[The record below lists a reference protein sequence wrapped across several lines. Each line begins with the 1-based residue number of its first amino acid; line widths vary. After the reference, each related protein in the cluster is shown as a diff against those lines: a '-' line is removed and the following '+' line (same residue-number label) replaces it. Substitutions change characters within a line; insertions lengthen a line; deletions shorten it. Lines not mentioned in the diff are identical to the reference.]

1 MTATTSLADALAAFQ
16 AKLPPVVKTESAT
29 VKTKDGRSY
38 SYSYAGLG
46 QISAIVLPL
55 LGAAGLSFSARP
67 TLNAEGKFVLAYRLL
82 HTSGEE
88 TAGEYPLPQSASAQ
102 EHGSAITYARR
113 YALCSVVGVAP
124 DEDDDGAAASNART
138 DVGARREEEWDPI
151 TQDTLV
157 TGWLAEIESTK
168 SMAQW
173 EALGPQIK
181 AALNSRDPLARLS
194 PTSYHRIA
202 QAASKRRVELQQ
214 EAGAS

>member
-1 MTATTSLADALAAFQ
+1 MNTTTSLAEALAAFQ
-16 AKLPPVVKTESAT
+16 AKLPAVVKSETAK
-29 VKTKDGRSY
+29 VKTKDGGSY

-46 QISAIVLPL
+46 QISSIVLPL
-55 LGAAGLSFSARP
+55 LGSVGLSFSARP

-82 HTSGEE
+82 HSSGDES
-88 TAGEYPLPQSASAQ
+88 AGEYPLPQSASAQ

-124 DEDDDGAAASNART
+124 DEDDDGAAASNTRT
-138 DVGARREEEWDPI
+138 EVGRRDDEWDPI

-168 SMAQW
+168 SLAEW

-181 AALNSRDPLARLS
+181 AAMNSRDPLSRLS
-194 PTSYHRIA
+194 PNSYHRLA
-202 QAASKRRVELQQ
+202 QAATTRRVELQQ
-214 EAGAS
+214 EAGPA